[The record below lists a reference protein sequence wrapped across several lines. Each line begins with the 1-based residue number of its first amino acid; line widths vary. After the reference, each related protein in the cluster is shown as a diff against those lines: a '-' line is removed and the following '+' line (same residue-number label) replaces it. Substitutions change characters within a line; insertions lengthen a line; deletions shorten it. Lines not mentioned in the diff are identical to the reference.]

1 MFVNGFLLH
10 DRAPYF
16 THNLKTAIL
25 KKTLEILR
33 VTHTFLLS

>member
-25 KKTLEILR
+25 KK
-33 VTHTFLLS
+33 H